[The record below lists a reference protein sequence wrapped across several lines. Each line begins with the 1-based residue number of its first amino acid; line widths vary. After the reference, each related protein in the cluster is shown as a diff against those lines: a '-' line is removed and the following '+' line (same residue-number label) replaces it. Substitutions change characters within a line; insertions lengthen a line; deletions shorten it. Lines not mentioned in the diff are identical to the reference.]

1 MMSDV
6 IKETNA
12 DENIIK
18 KLTTKQTYRFED
30 LVEIMKILRSPGG
43 CPWDREQTHR
53 SIRQNFIEETY
64 EAVEAIDTDDSELL
78 CEELGDVMLQVVFHS
93 RMSEES
99 GEFSVDNVIEGICRK
114 LIVRHPHIFG
124 DVKADTA
131 EKVLENWDDIKRK
144 TKKQKTT
151 SESME
156 GISKALPA
164 LMRAEKIGK
173 KAKKV
178 GFDFPDA
185 LSAAE
190 KVREEI
196 DEVLA
201 ADKNEVAGE
210 IGDLLFAAVNLA
222 RICGVE
228 PEGALTAASD
238 KFMRRFTEVEKAA
251 DEFGGLDNMTLTE
264 ADKLWDKV
272 KSDER
277 KSNDK

>member
-1 MMSDV
+1 MSDV